1 MVQTLGYVPFFP
13 SMDKTAG
20 MYEKVIKN
28 GPYSEV
34 APQAQLSI
42 GTARE
47 KQSNYPQA
55 VKAYEQAA
63 DRYHDQKK
71 VAADAL
77 FKAAL
82 AYNKQAK
89 KAEYDQ
95 NVAGQAIATFTDFI
109 ALYPEDSRVVEA
121 QKLINSLKTEQAR
134 GGFEIAKY
142 YEKRRRWKGA
152 VVYYN
157 EVLVKDPNS
166 KYAEEAKQRIDAIT
180 KYTIKETAQK

>member
-1 MVQTLGYVPFFP
+1 MSALFSSTRSCWKNIPRSTITLKFW
-13 SMDKTAG
+13 TASTLLPTG
-20 MYEKVIKN
+20 
-28 GPYSEV
+28 
-34 APQAQLSI
+34 

-47 KQSNYPQA
+47 KQSNYPKA

-71 VAADAL
+71 VAADAM

-95 NVAGQAIATFTDFI
+95 NIAGQAISTFTDFI
-109 ALYPEDSRVVEA
+109 ALYPEDPRVVEA

-134 GGFEIAKY
+134 GEILRK
-142 YEKRRRWKGA
+142 EKTVEGSGRLLQRSFGKR
-152 VVYYN
+152 
-157 EVLVKDPNS
+157 S
-166 KYAEEAKQRIDAIT
+166 KFKIRGRGQAAH
-180 KYTIKETAQK
+180 